1 MPLSFSSKEEYAKK
15 LEELVLIEAE
25 CERLSTE
32 MIAEKDVPFEFEEC
46 LEIYSRL
53 CLMVPKELQAHI
65 REHVILSVAFKE

>member
-32 MIAEKDVPFEFEEC
+32 MIAEKDIPF
-46 LEIYSRL
+46 
-53 CLMVPKELQAHI
+53 
-65 REHVILSVAFKE
+65 